1 MELTPRDL
9 GTERYLSTIRKRV
22 NPMTPQGTPANGM
35 GQENT
40 PVRRRGRR
48 IRSKVRRYW
57 VRDLNVDEETA
68 DEVAEIVSK
77 GMPGV
82 GMRVGVFIFSLYLW
96 LGIFITTLAHAP
108 GAIPFMM
115 FLIWATIMPLI
126 LLSPR
131 KNVKQMHEKPLTVA
145 EVEAMLPH
153 ARGRLDRMY
162 LNLVLDAIRQ
172 EVPTESAKADI
183 RAALRHLGDVVA
195 SLPADPVG
203 VRDAGSLHK
212 EAMERRQQAVVET
225 DSIVQA
231 SLMRQAEALERRA
244 TVAAI
249 NDRSS
254 RRASALRREARTMMD
269 SLRSILVA
277 YQQTAPTDTTS
288 IGQLSEAV
296 QRMAGEAQAVAVAK
310 RELEDDEIERLFG
323 GPLPQVVPVPVQPV
337 QQPTTPVAQPAPTN
351 GHNHTV
357 QSQPSTPT
365 QQPQV
370 VSRQWW
376 RGGNV
381 G

>member
-9 GTERYLSTIRKRV
+9 GTERYLATLRRRV
-22 NPMTPQGTPANGM
+22 TPTGTQGTQAGNGFDTS
-35 GQENT
+35 T
-40 PVRRRGRR
+40 PRQRRRGRR
-48 IRSKVRRYW
+48 LRSKVRRYW
-57 VRDLNVDEETA
+57 VRDLNLDDETA

-82 GMRVGVFIFSLYLW
+82 GMKVGVFIFSLYLW
-96 LGIFITTLAHAP
+96 LGIFITSLANAP
-108 GAIPFMM
+108 FMVPFMM
-115 FLIWATIMPLI
+115 FLIWATLMPLI
-126 LLSPR
+126 LGSPR
-131 KNVKQMHEKPLTVA
+131 KAVRMADEKPLTVQ

-153 ARGRLDRMY
+153 TRGRLDRMY
-162 LNLVLDAIRQ
+162 LHLVLDALRLEI
-172 EVPTESAKADI
+172 PSESVKADI

-203 VRDAGSLHK
+203 VRDASTLHK
-212 EAMERRQQAVVET
+212 EAMEHRQQAAQET

-231 SLMRQAEALERRA
+231 SLMRQADALERRA

-254 RRASALRREARTMMD
+254 RRAATLRREARTMMD
-269 SLRSILVA
+269 SLRSVLVA
-277 YQQTAPTDTTS
+277 YQQTAPTDVAS
-288 IGQLSEAV
+288 MGHLSEAV
-296 QRMAGEAQAVAVAK
+296 QRMATDAQSVAVAR
-310 RELEDDEIERLFG
+310 RELEDEEIERLFG
-323 GPLPQVVPVPVQPV
+323 GPIPQPVPIPAQPV
-337 QQPTTPVAQPAPTN
+337 QQQQTPTN

-357 QSQPSTPT
+357 QAQPSTPA

>member
-9 GTERYLSTIRKRV
+9 GTERYLSVIRKRV
-22 NPMTPQGTPANGM
+22 TPMTPQGTPATGTGADNA
-35 GQENT
+35 

-48 IRSKVRRYW
+48 VRSRIRRYW
-57 VRDLNVDEETA
+57 VQDLNVDDETA
-68 DEVAEIVSK
+68 AEVADIVSK
-77 GMPGV
+77 GTPGV
-82 GMRVGVFIFSLYLW
+82 GMKVGLFIFSLYFW
-96 LGIFITTLAHAP
+96 LGIFITSLFAPFGVPFTLLLMWS
-108 GAIPFMM
+108 I
-115 FLIWATIMPLI
+115 ITPLI
-126 LLSPR
+126 LMSPR
-131 KNVKQMHEKPLTVA
+131 KTVRQMDEKPLTVP

-162 LNLVLDAIRQ
+162 LNLVMDALRQ
-172 EVPTESAKADI
+172 EVPTESAKSDI

-203 VRDAGSLHK
+203 TRDAGSLHK
-212 EAMERRQQAVVET
+212 EAMERRQQAAMET
-225 DSIVQA
+225 DSVVQA
-231 SLMRQAEALERRA
+231 SLIRQADALERRA
-244 TVAAI
+244 TVAAL

-254 RRASALRREARTMMD
+254 RRAAALRREARTMMD

-277 YQQTAPTDTTS
+277 YQQTAPTDSAS
-288 IGQLSEAV
+288 IGQLSDAV
-296 QRMAGEAQAVAVAK
+296 QRMASEAQAVATAK

-323 GPLPQVVPVPVQPV
+323 GPLPQPVPVPTIVPQ
-337 QQPTTPVAQPAPTN
+337 TPTN

-357 QSQPSTPT
+357 QTQPSSPSP
-365 QQPQV
+365 QPQV